1 MTLGY
6 HGFTSDGGD
15 RLLYGVPGGYPCCI
29 HDFSMG
35 CPKYIS
41 SLWAKTADDGIAA
54 PVYGPSA
61 VTATVG
67 RDNVPLTVEERTNYP
82 FEESVTFA
90 LTLEKP
96 QTFGFTLR
104 IPQWRSAPQIRIN
117 GKAYTADLPAGEYV
131 TIRREWHTGDEVI
144 VSLPMPLRLLG
155 GENGSVSVQR
165 GPLTCALQIG
175 EQWNALPNDY
185 DEQIVQGPDG
195 QRKTILAYAVRR
207 DLPSSDDPRFPTYE
221 VLGTTPWNYALI
233 LDHDALERT
242 LTFESLSGDLPAR
255 PFSSQKRTGPDPC
268 QDTAAVLVDAGCAQN
283 GTASPVPQSPVQT
296 DAPVEAVTLVP
307 MGCARLRVACLP
319 WSGSG
324 TPRLP
329 PVQENTQ
336 AVTFTGLPAAE
347 RSALTYQNPTGRAI
361 AATLFVN
368 GTAAKPVVFA
378 TDGGRLVLRTPDL
391 SPTQNNQITLVYH
404 DPAAGQ
410 IAAPVLSALT
420 DQNGTISLEAEDGI
434 LTAAS
439 VHADTPTASGGRFVG
454 DIDRVGSGIRWKHVM
469 TDEDAVYDVQ
479 IHYATGLAPA
489 YHTLRIDGKDD
500 YRVDYLTGTSWSTF
514 GPEQYVTVRIA
525 LGAGTHRLELFKPA
539 EDASF
544 AQIDRLVLVPLDR
557 TVYEAE
563 DADLNACQILS
574 APTAS
579 GGRYV
584 ANIDDVGAGLS
595 FPAVEA
601 EEAGW
606 YRLTAR
612 YATGLAPA
620 FLTVTVNGKDTG
632 RLTFDRATN
641 WSEFSDDQTVSLTV
655 WLNAGKNTVALTK
668 AEQTRRSCSSTAS
681 HWNPWATGCCSR
693 RKTPP
698 PMPA

>member
-1 MTLGY
+1 M
-6 HGFTSDGGD
+6 
-15 RLLYGVPGGYPCCI
+15 
-29 HDFSMG
+29 
-35 CPKYIS
+35 
-41 SLWAKTADDGIAA
+41 
-54 PVYGPSA
+54 
-61 VTATVG
+61 
-67 RDNVPLTVEERTNYP
+67 
-82 FEESVTFA
+82 
-90 LTLEKP
+90 
-96 QTFGFTLR
+96 
-104 IPQWRSAPQIRIN
+104 
-117 GKAYTADLPAGEYV
+117 
-131 TIRREWHTGDEVI
+131 
-144 VSLPMPLRLLG
+144 
-155 GENGSVSVQR
+155 
-165 GPLTCALQIG
+165 
-175 EQWNALPNDY
+175 
-185 DEQIVQGPDG
+185 
-195 QRKTILAYAVRR
+195 
-207 DLPSSDDPRFPTYE
+207 
-221 VLGTTPWNYALI
+221 
-233 LDHDALERT
+233 
-242 LTFESLSGDLPAR
+242 
-255 PFSSQKRTGPDPC
+255 
-268 QDTAAVLVDAGCAQN
+268 
-283 GTASPVPQSPVQT
+283 
-296 DAPVEAVTLVP
+296 
-307 MGCARLRVACLP
+307 
-319 WSGSG
+319 
-324 TPRLP
+324 
-329 PVQENTQ
+329 
-336 AVTFTGLPAAE
+336 
-347 RSALTYQNPTGRAI
+347 
-361 AATLFVN
+361 
-368 GTAAKPVVFA
+368 FA

-439 VHADTPTASGGRFVG
+439 VHVDTPTASGGRFVG
-454 DIDRVGSGIRWKHVM
+454 DIDRVGAGIRWKRVM

-563 DADLNACQILS
+563 DADLTGCQILS

-584 ANIDDVGAGLS
+584 ADINDVGAGLT

-620 FLTVTVNGKDTG
+620 FLTVTVNGKDAG

-668 AEQTRRSCSSTAS
+668 AEQNASFVQLDRIALEPLGDRLLLEAEDAATDARLTDSTSASGGRYVGGIDRVGQFVEFSADLPTGENPADYQLRIYYAALQPSSHTLYVNSQKVQTVSYNQTSGWGVFDQNRYVAIIIPLRRGHNTIRLVKEADDKNFAEIDRIELRRATAQMKAKKLMEIIRPDILSAAKDTAPEALALPETVVWRTAARPRSRSVGICPPITRIC
-681 HWNPWATGCCSR
+681 
-693 RKTPP
+693 
-698 PMPA
+698 PMPKLSLARSRPAQTSMMPMP

>member
-1 MTLGY
+1 M
-6 HGFTSDGGD
+6 
-15 RLLYGVPGGYPCCI
+15 
-29 HDFSMG
+29 
-35 CPKYIS
+35 
-41 SLWAKTADDGIAA
+41 
-54 PVYGPSA
+54 
-61 VTATVG
+61 
-67 RDNVPLTVEERTNYP
+67 
-82 FEESVTFA
+82 
-90 LTLEKP
+90 
-96 QTFGFTLR
+96 
-104 IPQWRSAPQIRIN
+104 
-117 GKAYTADLPAGEYV
+117 
-131 TIRREWHTGDEVI
+131 
-144 VSLPMPLRLLG
+144 
-155 GENGSVSVQR
+155 
-165 GPLTCALQIG
+165 
-175 EQWNALPNDY
+175 
-185 DEQIVQGPDG
+185 
-195 QRKTILAYAVRR
+195 
-207 DLPSSDDPRFPTYE
+207 
-221 VLGTTPWNYALI
+221 
-233 LDHDALERT
+233 
-242 LTFESLSGDLPAR
+242 
-255 PFSSQKRTGPDPC
+255 
-268 QDTAAVLVDAGCAQN
+268 
-283 GTASPVPQSPVQT
+283 
-296 DAPVEAVTLVP
+296 
-307 MGCARLRVACLP
+307 
-319 WSGSG
+319 
-324 TPRLP
+324 
-329 PVQENTQ
+329 
-336 AVTFTGLPAAE
+336 
-347 RSALTYQNPTGRAI
+347 
-361 AATLFVN
+361 
-368 GTAAKPVVFA
+368 FA

-454 DIDRVGSGIRWKHVM
+454 DIDRVGAGIRWKHVM